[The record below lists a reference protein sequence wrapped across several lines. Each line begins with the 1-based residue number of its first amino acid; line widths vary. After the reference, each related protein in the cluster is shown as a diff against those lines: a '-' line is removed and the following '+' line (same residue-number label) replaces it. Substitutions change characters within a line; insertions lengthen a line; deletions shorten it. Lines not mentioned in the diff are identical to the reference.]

1 MISAAIYTGVMR
13 LNVHGSPGWKWLVEV
28 MEPRLCKQNSIKISY
43 KFSLVLCSVLKSR
56 SDLRWETLKQ
66 ERVNCILKELCI
78 LGCIT
83 KPVPS
88 GIHCS
93 VFCWQMNMTCS
104 IMTLHLL
111 PPISVQDCRD
121 ENFSV
126 NMLSTWQSMLQL
138 QLSPVNKKY
147 KEHNHGSHFLHIVI
161 WCLSSESCGHCF
173 NVSCQGVNLRLTGVT
188 RSNVRG
194 SPGWKWSDEVM
205 EPRLSSKRAGVP
217 PSPWLRS
224 DWICCSTTLASSR
237 VCTQTSQSELKP
249 PINNN
254 DTHVCTQTSQTEWS
268 ETTDTQ
274 QWRTSEQQAVNSGEL
289 HLHAAMY
296 PLAAYSKA
304 SLTEQQKL

>member
-88 GIHCS
+88 GVHCY

-104 IMTLHLL
+104 ILTLHLL

-126 NMLSTWQSMLQL
+126 NMLRACY
-138 QLSPVNKKY
+138 NY
-147 KEHNHGSHFLHIVI
+147 
-161 WCLSSESCGHCF
+161 SCPLWTK
-173 NVSCQGVNLRLTGVT
+173 NLRNTIMAAIFYTLSFGVCH
-188 RSNVRG
+188 
-194 SPGWKWSDEVM
+194 
-205 EPRLSSKRAGVP
+205 LSHV
-217 PSPWLRS
+217 
-224 DWICCSTTLASSR
+224 
-237 VCTQTSQSELKP
+237 
-249 PINNN
+249 
-254 DTHVCTQTSQTEWS
+254 DTALMSAVKEW
-268 ETTDTQ
+268 T
-274 QWRTSEQQAVNSGEL
+274 
-289 HLHAAMY
+289 
-296 PLAAYSKA
+296 
-304 SLTEQQKL
+304 